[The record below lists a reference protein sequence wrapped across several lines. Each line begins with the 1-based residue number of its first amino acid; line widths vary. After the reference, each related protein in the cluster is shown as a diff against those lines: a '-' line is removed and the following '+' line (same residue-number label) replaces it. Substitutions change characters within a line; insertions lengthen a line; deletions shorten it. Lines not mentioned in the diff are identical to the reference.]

1 PKESSEFLS
10 YASSATDQK
19 RSSRTS
25 LSAVVGNTEILHYFE
40 INVLSNTSPK
50 DVTIAIGLATK
61 PYPSFRL
68 PGWNLYSVG
77 YHSDDGRKFNDA
89 YGGRE
94 YGPEWGKVGDTV
106 GCGYYPATGYVFF
119 TKNGRNLGTAFT
131 GIRHLWYPTIGAD
144 GPCKLEVNFGDGA
157 RPFRYNEAQGF
168 GPTGP

>member
-1 PKESSEFLS
+1 
-10 YASSATDQK
+10 
-19 RSSRTS
+19 
-25 LSAVVGNTEILHYFE
+25 
-40 INVLSNTSPK
+40 
-50 DVTIAIGLATK
+50 
-61 PYPSFRL
+61 L

-89 YGGRE
+89 YGGRK

-157 RPFRYNEAQGF
+157 RPFRYNEARGF
-168 GPTGP
+168 GPTGPVRKIKN